1 MSIYYRVR
9 GWNEAYE
16 TTETRKL
23 KKLKWVAVP
32 NKQDGDGYTQL
43 LDHEKGPAHFG
54 CWTAILQLASKCE
67 LRGSLLRKLGESW
80 LAHDT
85 DSISRITRMPKS
97 LVMVTI
103 RRCLDIGWLEEL
115 AAFPAAAPVNLSD
128 LAEKAVLKGR
138 EGKGIEEKGK
148 EGEGSEGEDT
158 VAPAAAA
165 PASPVL
171 SLPEGRTAF
180 LPPKPTFLGNPV
192 RTAKELEAE
201 VAQEGTTRKDVLDYF
216 EVQWEL
222 QGDPLHDEWSKRCKG
237 QSAPQILQT
246 FMHAFPTK
254 IRLPSH
260 YAKARANYERAL
272 AA

>member
-1 MSIYYRVR
+1 MTIYYRVR

-23 KKLKWVAVP
+23 KKLKWVAIP

-80 LAHDT
+80 SAHDT

-115 AAFPAAAPVNLSD
+115 AAFPAASAANPSD
-128 LAEKAVLKGR
+128 AAEKPVLKGR
-138 EGKGIEEKGK
+138 EGKGIEGKGM
-148 EGEGSEGEDT
+148 EGEGTDE
-158 VAPAAAA
+158 APA
-165 PASPVL
+165 PSDSTIPL
-171 SLPEGRTAF
+171 SLPPPAPLSDIDAALLATFQKPGAKIIDVLRYYKVNLELNGEALEGEWREETSGQNA
-180 LPPKPTFLGNPV
+180 P
-192 RTAKELEAE
+192 E
-201 VAQEGTTRKDVLDYF
+201 VALIFILNKGK
-216 EVQWEL
+216 
-222 QGDPLHDEWSKRCKG
+222 PLN
-237 QSAPQILQT
+237 
-246 FMHAFPTK
+246 
-254 IRLPSH
+254 LPSK
-260 YAKARANYERAL
+260 YRKARRTFEDDGHRESA
-272 AA
+272 